1 MKTAQLSGSLRA
13 NVGKKDA
20 TLLRNEGRVPCVLY
34 GQGDQ
39 THFSVKRVDIDKIVF
54 SPEVYQVALDI
65 EGKKAMGIIR
75 ELQQHPT
82 KDTIQHVDFYELN
95 DAKVVSVKLPVRLV
109 GSARGVLAGG
119 RLMQVFRTL
128 SCVGLPSAIPDAITM
143 DISDL
148 KIGQSFRVNSISIPG
163 ITFLDPAN
171 AVVVSVKMARGA
183 VKPADTEEDD
193 ADTNTEANTETI
205 TETITETETDT
216 TADTEADTQEEA

>member
-13 NVGKKDA
+13 NVGKKEA
-20 TLLRNEGRVPCVLY
+20 TIIRNEGRVPCVLY

-65 EGKKAMGIIR
+65 DGKKAMGIIR

-82 KDTIQHVDFYELN
+82 KDTIQHVDFYELSET
-95 DAKVVSVKLPVRLV
+95 KPVSVKLPVRLV

-119 RLMQVFRTL
+119 RLMQVFRNL
-128 SCVGLPSAIPDAITM
+128 SCIGLPSAIPDAITL
-143 DISDL
+143 DIASL
-148 KIGQSFRVNSISIPG
+148 KIGQSIRVNSIVIPG

-183 VKPADTEEDD
+183 IKPADAEDEE
-193 ADTNTEANTETI
+193 
-205 TETITETETDT
+205 
-216 TADTEADTQEEA
+216 

>member
-20 TLLRNEGRVPCVLY
+20 ALVRNEGRVPCVLY
-34 GQGDQ
+34 GQGTQ
-39 THFSVKRVDIDKIVF
+39 THFSVKRQDIDKIVF
-54 SPEVYQVALDI
+54 SPEVYQVELDI
-65 EGKKAMGIIR
+65 EGKKAIGIIR

-82 KDTIQHVDFYELN
+82 KDTIQHVDFFELN
-95 DAKVVSVKLPVRLV
+95 ESKPVTVKLPVRIT

-128 SCVGLPSAIPDAITM
+128 SCVGLPAAIPDAITLEV
-143 DISDL
+143 SKL
-148 KIGQSFRVNSISIPG
+148 KIGQSIRVNSISIPG

-183 VKPADTEEDD
+183 VKPADDDDDEEEV
-193 ADTNTEANTETI
+193 AE
-205 TETITETETDT
+205 
-216 TADTEADTQEEA
+216 